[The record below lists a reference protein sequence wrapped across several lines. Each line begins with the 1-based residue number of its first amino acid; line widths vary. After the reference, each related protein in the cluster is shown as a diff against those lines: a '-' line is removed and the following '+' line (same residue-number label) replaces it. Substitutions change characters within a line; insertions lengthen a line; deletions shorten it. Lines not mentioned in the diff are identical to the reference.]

1 MRRHLPLTLVAL
13 LAIAAVAVA
22 FDGGTPARAQMG
34 QMGSPAQCSKFSALN
49 IATQTKANAVQT
61 AMKTKADRKE
71 ICRLMTVFVGSEGSV
86 VKFLIDNKT
95 WCGISDQIVA
105 AAKASH
111 EKSVKF
117 RDVVCTEAAGPESA
131 DAQRRH
137 QDHAGRFVDQ
147 YQDRPRRHLRHAHRQ
162 SVGTMIR
169 R

>member
-105 AAKASH
+105 AAKAGH

-117 RDVVCTEAAGPESA
+117 RDVVCTEGPAPKVPTLS
-131 DAQRRH
+131 DAIKTTPVDSSTNTKTGH
-137 QDHAGRFVDQ
+137 GGTFDTLTGNPLGR
-147 YQDRPRRHLRHAHRQ
+147 
-162 SVGTMIR
+162 
-169 R
+169 